1 MTSTRLVSWF
11 GTVSVILVFLG
22 MVFAFFGLGILP
34 VERNVLLPWVSAL
47 YGAIMMGWGTT
58 LFFLG
63 RVALRRQDASLI
75 QPLLLGIVV
84 WLAVEAVFSARY
96 GVWFNV
102 GVDAGV
108 LALFTVPLVVTM
120 RATDSNRA
128 GRTRV

>member
-11 GTVSVILVFLG
+11 GTVSVVLAFLG

>member
-1 MTSTRLVSWF
+1 MSWF
-11 GTVSVILVFLG
+11 STVSVILVLWG
-22 MVFAFFGLGILP
+22 IVFAFFGLGILP

-102 GVDAGV
+102 AVCAGV
-108 LALFTVPLVVTM
+108 LALFTVPLVATM